1 MMSAKKGVDAQGI
14 VFLVGLSLLLAFNQ
28 IVIKVTNQGFEPVF
42 AAGIRSLGGLLIVW
56 AWMFWRGIPIVLA
69 RRVLLPG
76 IGLGLLF
83 SFEFFCLF
91 LALDFT
97 SVARASILFY
107 SMPIWLAI
115 GAHFLLPNERLTM
128 QRSAGLLIAM
138 AGVIW
143 VLADHEAATET
154 RIWGDLLALAGA
166 LGWASLAL
174 CVRLTALSNEKPEA
188 QLFIQLLISA
198 PVLLMLAPFFGPSL
212 RQPELVHVLGLSF
225 QIVAI
230 AGFAF
235 AFWFWLIKVYKA
247 SSVASFSFLSPVFSV
262 VFGWILL
269 GEALNATVILSLG
282 LVTIGLILVNRR

>member
-1 MMSAKKGVDAQGI
+1 MLAKKGVDAQGI

-28 IVIKVTNQGFEPVF
+28 IVIKVTNQGFQPVF

-56 AWMFWRGIPIVLA
+56 AWMYWRGIPIVLA

-76 IGLGLLF
+76 LCLGLLF

-174 CVRLTALSNEKPEA
+174 CVRLTALS
-188 QLFIQLLISA
+188 S
-198 PVLLMLAPFFGPSL
+198 
-212 RQPELVHVLGLSF
+212 
-225 QIVAI
+225 
-230 AGFAF
+230 
-235 AFWFWLIKVYKA
+235 
-247 SSVASFSFLSPVFSV
+247 
-262 VFGWILL
+262 
-269 GEALNATVILSLG
+269 
-282 LVTIGLILVNRR
+282 